1 MSPVAAEPAGLLR
14 QSAVLFLFV
23 RVLFFCLFLPAS
35 GQLACQHKKKKR
47 TISVIRH
54 LVSVV
59 LYFLCWLV
67 GVLSSISV
75 IVFHH
80 GIGRCCNHQ
89 VTTSLV
95 IFFLREIST
104 ESFQVTSYANGKFY
118 RHLKIRSFFFP
129 SKTNRQSK
137 LFSKYLRNLIEY
149 WKIDLH

>member
-1 MSPVAAEPAGLLR
+1 KLTVHLPEEKGKKTKHERIKKAPHFDEEDR
-14 QSAVLFLFV
+14 
-23 RVLFFCLFLPAS
+23 RVQ
-35 GQLACQHKKKKR
+35 QLACQHTKKKR

-89 VTTSLV
+89 VTRPLV

-104 ESFQVTSYANGKFY
+104 ESFQVTSYANERTLRRAKSLSLKRQREERY
-118 RHLKIRSFFFP
+118 KRH
-129 SKTNRQSK
+129 TNSQRWMKRLNS
-137 LFSKYLRNLIEY
+137 S
-149 WKIDLH
+149 